1 MKKLFAILFA
11 VMMVASMATVV
22 SAESTT
28 TLVTTVPAAAYTLN
42 IPAEG
47 TEVPFGTTEMD
58 IGNFTVTG
66 SSGFAKGKNLSVTV
80 TYTPFTADGISTEIP
95 YTLKL
100 LSGTTKKE
108 LASGSA
114 IIFKGKADGSVN
126 AQTMIP
132 TAGNMGNYSDSPVSA
147 VLLTANSDDWGKA
160 LAGEYS
166 STLTF
171 TCEVV
176 VE

>member
-11 VMMVASMATVV
+11 VMMVASMATVA

-28 TLVTTVPAAAYTLN
+28 LVTNVPAAAYTLN

-80 TYTPFTADGISTEIP
+80 TYTPFTSSGISTEIP

-108 LASGSA
+108 LTSGSA

-132 TAGNMGNYSDSPVSA
+132 TAGNMGTYSDSPVSA
-147 VLLTANSDDWGKA
+147 VLLVANSDDWGKA
-160 LAGEYS
+160 LAGEYT

-176 VE
+176 VEE

>member
-11 VMMVASMATVV
+11 VMMLASMATVA

-28 TLVTTVPAAAYTLN
+28 LVTNVPAAAYTLN

-66 SSGFAKGKNLSVTV
+66 SSGFAEGKNLSVTV
-80 TYTPFTADGISTEIP
+80 TYTPFTADGVSTEIP

-108 LASGSA
+108 LASGST
-114 IIFKGKADGSVN
+114 IVFKGKADGSVN
-126 AQTMIP
+126 EKTMIP

-147 VLLTANSDDWGKA
+147 VLLTANSDAWGKA
-160 LAGEYS
+160 LAGDYT